1 MSKKNSEIHGVSILP
16 LEQSLSF
23 YQKPLLI

>member
-1 MSKKNSEIHGVSILP
+1 MSKKDNGIHGVSILP
-16 LEQSLSF
+16 PEQSLSF